1 MKTFAKVEQT
11 EEHLHDKDNRV
22 LFFLSLA
29 CLSDGQEQALANV
42 KVMKMWY

>member
-1 MKTFAKVEQT
+1 MRTFAKVEQT

-29 CLSDGQEQALANV
+29 CPSDGQEQALANV
-42 KVMKMWY
+42 KVMNTWQ